1 MNDSPIL
8 SSYTMFVYK
17 DGSVELVRSLEGN
30 MFTQARGDAPA
41 NVFNVSVYADGS
53 LEMVEQ
59 LSEFSHPGVQLVPE
73 APVIPETG
81 EPSERIARIL
91 AVMEYV
97 RVHNREFRSA
107 ATVLDRG
114 ITFVADENNVSSS
127 VITDALCRQT
137 EKNIDFW
144 RTQVTYWLNSRSFSP
159 ISFHLKKYCLKS
171 PEDENAIDEFA
182 AKSSEI

>member
-17 DGSVELVRSLEGN
+17 DGSVELVRSFEGN
-30 MFTQARGDAPA
+30 MFTQARGDAPV
-41 NVFNVSVYADGS
+41 NVFNVSVYEDGS

-59 LSEFSHPGVQLVPE
+59 LSEFSSP
-73 APVIPETG
+73 ANG

-107 ATVLDRG
+107 ATALDRG
-114 ITFVADENNVSSS
+114 IAFVADEDKVSTS

-137 EKNIDFW
+137 GKNIDFW

-159 ISFHLKKYCLKS
+159 ISFHLKKYCLKT

-182 AKSSEI
+182 AKASQI

>member
-17 DGSVELVRSLEGN
+17 DGSVELVRSFEGN
-30 MFTQARGDAPA
+30 MFTQARSDAPA
-41 NVFNVSVYADGS
+41 NVFNVSVYEDGS
-53 LEMVEQ
+53 LEMVER
-59 LSEFSHPGVQLVPE
+59 LSEFSPPESQASE
-73 APVIPETG
+73 APVIRENG
-81 EPSERIARIL
+81 DPSERIARIL

-107 ATVLDRG
+107 ATALDRG
-114 ITFVADENNVSSS
+114 IAFVAEEDKVSTS

-137 EKNIDFW
+137 GKNIDFW

-182 AKSSEI
+182 AKASQI

>member
-30 MFTQARGDAPA
+30 MFTQARGDAPV
-41 NVFNVSVYADGS
+41 NVLSVSVYADGS
-53 LEMVEQ
+53 LEMMEQ
-59 LSEFSHPGVQLVPE
+59 LSEFKMTE
-73 APVIPETG
+73 NN

-91 AVMEYV
+91 TVMEYV
-97 RVHNREFRSA
+97 RIHNREFRSA
-107 ATVLDRG
+107 ATALDQG
-114 ITFVADENNVSSS
+114 IKYAAEEVYKVSASA
-127 VITDALCRQT
+127 ITDALCRQT
-137 EKNIDFW
+137 GKNIDFW

-171 PEDENAIDEFA
+171 PEDENAIDEFE
-182 AKSSEI
+182 AKAGEI

>member
-17 DGSVELVRSLEGN
+17 DGSVELVRSFEGN
-30 MFTQARGDAPA
+30 MFTQARGDAPV
-41 NVFNVSVYADGS
+41 NVFNVSVYEDGS
-53 LEMVEQ
+53 LEMVER
-59 LSEFSHPGVQLVPE
+59 LSEFSSSEAQASE
-73 APVIPETG
+73 APVIPESG

-107 ATVLDRG
+107 ATALDRG
-114 ITFVADENNVSSS
+114 IAFVADENKVSTS

-137 EKNIDFW
+137 GKNIDFW

-159 ISFHLKKYCLKS
+159 ISFHLKKYCIKS
-171 PEDENAIDEFA
+171 PEDQNAIDEFV

>member
-8 SSYTMFVYK
+8 SSYTMYVYK
-17 DGSVELVRSLEGN
+17 DGSVELVRFSEGN

-41 NVFNVSVYADGS
+41 NVFNVSVYEDGS

-59 LSEFSHPGVQLVPE
+59 LSELTPS
-73 APVIPETG
+73 ADG

-107 ATVLDRG
+107 ATALDRG
-114 ITFVADENNVSSS
+114 IAFVADENKVSTS

-137 EKNIDFW
+137 GKNIDFW

-182 AKSSEI
+182 AKASEI

>member
-17 DGSVELVRSLEGN
+17 DGNVELVRSSEGN

-41 NVFNVSVYADGS
+41 NVFNVSVYEDGS

-59 LSEFSHPGVQLVPE
+59 LSEFSPP
-73 APVIPETG
+73 TDG

-97 RVHNREFRSA
+97 RVHNQEFRSA
-107 ATVLDRG
+107 ATALDRG
-114 ITFVADENNVSSS
+114 IAFVADENKVSTS

-137 EKNIDFW
+137 GKNIDFW

-171 PEDENAIDEFA
+171 PEDENAIDAFV
-182 AKSSEI
+182 AKASEI

>member
-30 MFTQARGDAPA
+30 MFTQARGDAPV
-41 NVFNVSVYADGS
+41 NVFSVSVYADGS
-53 LEMVEQ
+53 LEMMEQ
-59 LSEFSHPGVQLVPE
+59 LTEFKM
-73 APVIPETG
+73 TG
-81 EPSERIARIL
+81 NNEPSERISRIL
-91 AVMEYV
+91 TVMEYV

-107 ATVLDRG
+107 ATALDCG
-114 ITFVADENNVSSS
+114 IKYAADEVYKVSTS

-137 EKNIDFW
+137 GKNIDFW

-182 AKSSEI
+182 AKASEI